1 MGLPQPSCLLCS
13 PWSLWQ
19 AGQHLLIKASTH
31 RHATPENRAS
41 VSSGLEKLALWPDC
55 ELLVALE
62 WGTNGG
68 LMATLY
74 LEGRFIQDLTTLT
87 GPRWPFQNT
96 YRVDCSQK
104 PQLSERAI
112 QRVNLGWEAS

>member
-1 MGLPQPSCLLCS
+1 MGLPQPSCLVPVAGRS
-13 PWSLWQ
+13 APSDQSLF
-19 AGQHLLIKASTH
+19 TH

-41 VSSGLEKLALWPDC
+41 VSSGLEKSALWPDC

-62 WGTNGG
+62 WGTNGY

-87 GPRWPFQNT
+87 GPRWHFQNT
-96 YRVDCSQK
+96 YQVDCSQK

-112 QRVNLGWEAS
+112 QRVNLG

>member
-1 MGLPQPSCLLCS
+1 MRNGSATAVLRALLSLVPVAGRPAPSDQ
-13 PWSLWQ
+13 SLF
-19 AGQHLLIKASTH
+19 TH

-41 VSSGLEKLALWPDC
+41 VSSGLEKLALWPAC

-68 LMATLY
+68 LIATLF
-74 LEGRFIQDLTTLT
+74 LEGRFIQNFTTLT
-87 GPRWPFQNT
+87 GPRWHFQNI

-104 PQLSERAI
+104 PQLSEKAI
-112 QRVNLGWEAS
+112 QRVNLG